1 MLRIGREF
9 VTDVLDK
16 QNKPAAYCKDG
27 DVVLFETRDCYDGSL
42 TSEERPYG
50 DTNDHLENPSTGPLY
65 IEGAKAGDVLKV
77 EILDIVVAPYG
88 MMRTSPIAGAF
99 HEAYETKTAR
109 IFPIKDDNQV
119 QFDDKLTLTID
130 PMIGV
135 IGTAP
140 AGEGILTETPDYHG
154 GNMDCNK
161 IVKGSTLYLPVCV
174 DGALLSMGDLHA
186 LMGDG
191 EVLICG
197 LEICGE
203 VTVRV
208 SVVKDCIL
216 PTPFLIS
223 RGKASTIQSAPT
235 LDEAAKLA
243 ATKMFELL
251 TVVLDGNKVNAGM
264 LMSLKSDM
272 AVCQI
277 VDPQKTIRVE
287 LPLEIFDTYQYQM
300 P

>member
-1 MLRIGREF
+1 MIRISSEY
-9 VTDVLDK
+9 VTDILDK
-16 QNKPAAYCKDG
+16 KNPPVAYCNDG
-27 DVVLFETRDCYDGSL
+27 DAVVFETRDCYDGSI
-42 TSEERPYG
+42 TSEDRPYG
-50 DTNDHLENPSTGPLY
+50 DRIEHLENPSTGPLY
-65 IEGAKAGDVLKV
+65 VKGAVQGDVLKV
-77 EILDIVVAPYG
+77 EILDIQVAKQG
-88 MMRTSPIAGAF
+88 IMRTSPTAGAF
-99 HEAYETKTAR
+99 HEAYDVRTAR
-109 IFPIKDDNQV
+109 IFPIVNGKV

-140 AGEGILTETPDYHG
+140 FDEGILTETPDYHG
-154 GNMDCNK
+154 GNMDCNE
-161 IVKGSTLYLPVCV
+161 IVKGSILYLPVCV

-191 EVLICG
+191 EVMICG
-197 LEICGE
+197 LEIAGE

-208 SVVKDCIL
+208 SVVKNCIL
-216 PTPFLIS
+216 PTPFVIN
-223 RGKASTIQSAPT
+223 RGKAMTIQSALT
-235 LDEAAKLA
+235 LDEAAKMA

-251 TVVLDGNKVNAGM
+251 TVVMGGDKVNAGM

-277 VDPQKTIRVE
+277 VDPKKTIRVE
-287 LPLEIFDTYQYQM
+287 LPMEIFTTYQFEM